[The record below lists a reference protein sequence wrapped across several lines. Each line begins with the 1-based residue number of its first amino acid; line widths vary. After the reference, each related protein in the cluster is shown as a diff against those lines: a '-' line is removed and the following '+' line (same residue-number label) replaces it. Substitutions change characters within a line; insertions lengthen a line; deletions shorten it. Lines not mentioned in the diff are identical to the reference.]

1 MADVTRVQFELDDD
15 QIAELEEL
23 RELGGLRTKKDLLN
37 NAITLLK
44 WAAKEEARGAS
55 IFAVNE
61 ASGTYKELE
70 MPFLETYASNV
81 RRKTHQA
88 AATPSAAANKIA
100 AAKRKAAAS
109 GVRVVPQRLAKRA

>member
-44 WAAKEEARGAS
+44 RGGPWG
-55 IFAVNE
+55 FNLR
-61 ASGTYKELE
+61 G
-70 MPFLETYASNV
+70 
-81 RRKTHQA
+81 
-88 AATPSAAANKIA
+88 
-100 AAKRKAAAS
+100 
-109 GVRVVPQRLAKRA
+109 